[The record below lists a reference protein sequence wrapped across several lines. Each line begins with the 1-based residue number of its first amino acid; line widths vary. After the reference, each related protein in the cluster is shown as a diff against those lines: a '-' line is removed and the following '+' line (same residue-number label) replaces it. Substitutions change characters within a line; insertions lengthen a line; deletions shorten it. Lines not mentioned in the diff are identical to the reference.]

1 MGNTLHKNSKT
12 IDTRGMAC
20 PYPSFEA
27 VKALSEASSG
37 ETVEI
42 LTDSEESAT
51 SSIPTVLERR
61 GVQFKVERRGG
72 HWSIRFTKP

>member
-1 MGNTLHKNSKT
+1 
-12 IDTRGMAC
+12 MAC

-27 VKALSEASSG
+27 VRALGAVSSG

-51 SSIPTVLERR
+51 SSIPTVLSRR
-61 GVQFKVERRGG
+61 GIQFKVETKGNY
-72 HWSIRFTKP
+72 WVIRFRKP